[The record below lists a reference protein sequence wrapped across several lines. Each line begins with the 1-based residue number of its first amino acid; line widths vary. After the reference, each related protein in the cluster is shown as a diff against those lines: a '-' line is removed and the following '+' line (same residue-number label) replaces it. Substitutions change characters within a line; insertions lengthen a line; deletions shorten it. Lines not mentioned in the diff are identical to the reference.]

1 MDSIIV
7 VLKICQRLGSW
18 GRSLRQLVG
27 KGTHSSEGN
36 QSLVM
41 LGTGVLKRWFNEKGL
56 SRANCVED
64 GLSSSALL
72 PVRSLPT

>member
-1 MDSIIV
+1 MYSLPEASLDSIIV

-36 QSLVM
+36 QSLVL
-41 LGTGVLKRWFNEKGL
+41 LGTGDFEEMV
-56 SRANCVED
+56 
-64 GLSSSALL
+64 
-72 PVRSLPT
+72 